1 VESRSNRREVRPEF
15 ATRTIEPVIDGMAS
29 LGVRYEV
36 VRKLPGGAWGAWLV
50 RGGDG
55 RVAVLKCLWD
65 ADWRDRIASA
75 SRVVDVLASRGAPVP
90 RYLVSGYTP
99 ELGTWYAQ
107 EYLSGQRIEQLSAS
121 LLADVFSL
129 NDMQAGADESHREL
143 FNWSAHL
150 QSVIEQDAP
159 RWLALLRSESRRAAR
174 LANEID
180 ALFRREESTEL
191 TVSDFV
197 HGDFLATQ
205 LLSEDGV
212 RLTGVI
218 DWDAA
223 GVGDRAQ
230 DLSLLLYNLYAQ
242 AGRLGVEPND
252 RVIEAVVRR
261 GVEVSRPESFGTY
274 LAYEV
279 LDALAF
285 VILKNRRHV
294 NWRVSLGERAL
305 EAFFRHH

>member
-1 VESRSNRREVRPEF
+1 VESRTNQREVRPEF

-129 NDMQAGADESHREL
+129 NDMQAGCGRVAQGTLQLVGASAKRHRTRC
-143 FNWSAHL
+143 SPVA
-150 QSVIEQDAP
+150 
-159 RWLALLRSESRRAAR
+159 RAAS
-174 LANEID
+174 
-180 ALFRREESTEL
+180 FRVTSSGSACE
-191 TVSDFV
+191 
-197 HGDFLATQ
+197 
-205 LLSEDGV
+205 
-212 RLTGVI
+212 
-218 DWDAA
+218 
-223 GVGDRAQ
+223 
-230 DLSLLLYNLYAQ
+230 
-242 AGRLGVEPND
+242 
-252 RVIEAVVRR
+252 
-261 GVEVSRPESFGTY
+261 
-274 LAYEV
+274 
-279 LDALAF
+279 
-285 VILKNRRHV
+285 
-294 NWRVSLGERAL
+294 
-305 EAFFRHH
+305 